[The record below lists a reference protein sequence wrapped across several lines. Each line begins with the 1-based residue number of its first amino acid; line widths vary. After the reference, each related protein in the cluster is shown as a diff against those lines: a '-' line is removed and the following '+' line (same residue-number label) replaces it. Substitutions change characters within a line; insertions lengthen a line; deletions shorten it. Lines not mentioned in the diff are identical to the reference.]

1 MNFLKFSRRN
11 LKFIIIFIGFTY
23 QAIDL
28 KIGYLKY
35 ETVFNI
41 ETGSEQNNLPAVSFC
56 NFEKT
61 TFSDRKE

>member
-1 MNFLKFSRRN
+1 LRRN
-11 LKFIIIFIGFTY
+11 LKFIMIFIGFTY

-56 NFEKT
+56 ITSKKQLSVIEKN
-61 TFSDRKE
+61 KL